1 MKRNILLLGFVLV
14 ILASISLVCFADT
27 TQLILGG
34 GQMGGWWQLFG
45 TAITEV
51 VHQTYPEI
59 IIDYRPG
66 GGLANTINVPKGEID
81 LGFSKNNVSKAA
93 TLGEEPFEEKLPGIK
108 AVLGSVGSK
117 TQIVTPKK
125 TGITSIRQII
135 DEKKSVRISVGEKA
149 STTELAIRLMLEEY
163 GVTYDDIISWGGTVY
178 FKQFTEA
185 NELMTAGRLDVQF
198 NSGAC
203 PLSAFIQL
211 ATTVDLRM
219 LPIDEKVI
227 EQLSQKYG
235 YAKSYITNEHY
246 DFVTEDTPTFQD
258 LTIIIVREDVP
269 EEIVYKIT
277 KAIGDNLDYFYNVQ
291 QSLLAMTQE
300 TMWQGTGVDLHPG
313 AKRYYKEIGVMD

>member
-14 ILASISLVCFADT
+14 ILASISLVCFGST
-27 TQLILGG
+27 THLILGG

-66 GGLANTINVPKGEID
+66 GGLANTINVSKGEID

-93 TLGEEPFEEKLPGIK
+93 TLGVEPYKEKHPGIM
-108 AVLGSVGSK
+108 AILGSVGSK

-125 TGITSIRQII
+125 TGINSIRQII
-135 DEKKSVRISVGEKA
+135 DEKMPVRISVGERV
-149 STTELAIRLMLEEY
+149 STTELATRKMFEEY
-163 GVTYDDIISWGGTVY
+163 GITYDDIISWGGKVY
-178 FKQFTEA
+178 YKQYTEA
-185 NELMTAGRLDVQF
+185 NELMTAGQLDVQF

-203 PLSAFIQL
+203 PLSSFIQL
-211 ATTVDLRM
+211 ATTMDLKL

-227 EQLSQKYG
+227 EQLSKKYG
-235 YAKSYITNEHY
+235 YQKSYITNEHY
-246 DFVTEDTPTFQD
+246 KFVTEDSPTFQD
-258 LTIIIVREDVP
+258 LTIIIVREDIP

-291 QSLLAMTQE
+291 QSLVAMTQE

-313 AKRYYKEIGVMD
+313 AKRYYQEIGVLD